1 MLSLV
6 RLFIPARKII
16 ARNKGLSFN
25 QVIKYRFFKR
35 SRDIQMRVLGQR
47 KRPTKMI
54 QGIRQ
59 NILNNASAAVVDA
72 YALNILGGRQAAAF
86 ARDRAKTC
94 Q

>member
-1 MLSLV
+1 
-6 RLFIPARKII
+6 
-16 ARNKGLSFN
+16 
-25 QVIKYRFFKR
+25 
-35 SRDIQMRVLGQR
+35 MRVLGQR